1 MDKTTKAN
9 PREREEQPA
18 LHKVENSVPA
28 GSPKGQRFCGR
39 RDLGHRRAEKGAGVS
54 RVSLEGEEGRGR
66 PWGLEESA
74 SYLLL
79 CDNITLT

>member
-1 MDKTTKAN
+1 M
-9 PREREEQPA
+9 
-18 LHKVENSVPA
+18 
-28 GSPKGQRFCGR
+28 
-39 RDLGHRRAEKGAGVS
+39 S